1 MTKHQ
6 DTNRFVIDG
15 FPKSTEQAM
24 KFEQE
29 IAEFAF
35 GLYFE
40 GSTDLMRK
48 RVAERAA
55 KTPGRVD
62 DNTETIDKRIQI
74 FEEQTVPVIDYY
86 TPIGKVR
93 TVQCERAA
101 EEEDSPRTEK
111 ALEEVYSE

>member
-62 DNTETIDKRIQI
+62 DNAETVDKRIQI
-74 FEEQTVPVIDYY
+74 FEEQTSPVIDYY
-86 TPIGKVR
+86 SPIGKIR
-93 TVQCERAA
+93 SVQ
-101 EEEDSPRTEK
+101 SEK
-111 ALEEVYSE
+111 ASAEDGSMMEKAVEE